1 MSLTL
6 ARAAPPGTALPVA
19 ERILGPSLG
28 TNLSSTGLEADL
40 NIGRAPVRLP
50 DTAGSLEV
58 VPLLVEVDRE
68 GGFWRVFETAEAI
81 GSCVGE
87 ETKLWVAVSTPRYV
101 R

>member
-6 ARAAPPGTALPVA
+6 ARAAPPGRALPVA

-28 TNLSSTGLEADL
+28 ADLSSTGLEADRNRGL
-40 NIGRAPVRLP
+40 VPVRLP
-50 DTAGSLEV
+50 DTAGSLEA
-58 VPLLVEVDRE
+58 VPLLVAVDRE
-68 GGFWRVFETAEAI
+68 GGFWRVFEVAEAI

-87 ETKLWVAVSTPRYV
+87 ETRLWVAESTPRYV